1 MNFAGF
7 EILNEINFQLRRYIR
22 KNNIFTI
29 QSNNET

>member
-7 EILNEINFQLRRYIR
+7 EILNEIYFHLRRYIR